1 MRIELKPMDS
11 AAEFV
16 LPPIPMVKSCLSE
29 LLVTWL
35 CSKTLLHFETV
46 NSNVEL

>member
-1 MRIELKPMDS
+1 MRIKLKPMDS
-11 AAEFV
+11 TAGIV
-16 LPPIPMVKSCLSE
+16 LPPIPTAKSRLFELSV
-29 LLVTWL
+29 LWL